1 MYYIVVYRKSPIW
14 APLALTLLIC
24 WMLESQNW
32 VWLRSPLTC
41 PMKVLLCSIP
51 LWLSAYL
58 QMSALASH
66 FSFSA
71 TSTVWR
77 SCPVLPVCCSSSL
90 VEFESLR
97 PSSQNALQGTAPSHL
112 RGEERKSLLDKTP
125 QWLAKGRQR
134 CSPRQW
140 YHCPPKSCRELSQP
154 PEMWRTESSPGR

>member
-1 MYYIVVYRKSPIW
+1 
-14 APLALTLLIC
+14 
-24 WMLESQNW
+24 MLESLNW
-32 VWLRSPLTC
+32 SPLTC
-41 PMKVLLCSIP
+41 PMKALLCSIP
-51 LWLSAYL
+51 LLLSAYL

-66 FSFSA
+66 FSFSS

-112 RGEERKSLLDKTP
+112 RGEERKNLWDKTP

-140 YHCPPKSCRELSQP
+140 CHCPLKSCRELPQGAPGTWRAPHGFNRRVEVQHICKSSSQGLQLI
-154 PEMWRTESSPGR
+154 T